1 MSMSDLDFFSNLP
14 LTAQLAVIC
23 ISLCISAL
31 VTLLICAPKR
41 NCFFFRRSPE
51 ARFLALL
58 FAPTLLIVWPIV
70 LFGVIL
76 KSRGISPDD
85 PDFLDD

>member
-1 MSMSDLDFFSNLP
+1 MSDFDFFSQLP
-14 LTAQLAVIC
+14 VTAQLAVIY

-31 VTLLICAPKR
+31 GTLLIFAPRR
-41 NCFFFRRSPE
+41 NCWFFRWNPE
-51 ARFLALL
+51 ARFLAIF
-58 FAPTLLIVWPIV
+58 FAPTLLILWPIV
-70 LFGVIL
+70 LFGLFL

>member
-1 MSMSDLDFFSNLP
+1 MSNLDCFSDLP
-14 LTAQLAVIC
+14 VTAQLAVIY

-31 VTLLICAPKR
+31 GTLLVFAPKR
-41 NCFFFRRSPE
+41 RGWFFRRNPE
-51 ARFLALL
+51 GRLLTLL
-58 FAPTLLIVWPIV
+58 FAPTLLIVWPMV
-70 LFGVIL
+70 LFGLFL